1 MSPNIDVDILYMM
14 MWEDSKLLLYQINL
28 SYILSN
34 FYLQQLRY
42 IGFLN
47 FRGARG
53 FFEGTY
59 MGEEGGGIG
68 RGHKTHVYTFQKT
81 KQII

>member
-1 MSPNIDVDILYMM
+1 MGRLKVVVVSDQFILYII
-14 MWEDSKLLLYQINL
+14 K
-28 SYILSN
+28 

-81 KQII
+81 KQIIY

>member
-1 MSPNIDVDILYMM
+1 VGRLKVVVVSDQFILYII
-14 MWEDSKLLLYQINL
+14 K
-28 SYILSN
+28 

-59 MGEEGGGIG
+59 MGGRREG
-68 RGHKTHVYTFQKT
+68 V
-81 KQII
+81 